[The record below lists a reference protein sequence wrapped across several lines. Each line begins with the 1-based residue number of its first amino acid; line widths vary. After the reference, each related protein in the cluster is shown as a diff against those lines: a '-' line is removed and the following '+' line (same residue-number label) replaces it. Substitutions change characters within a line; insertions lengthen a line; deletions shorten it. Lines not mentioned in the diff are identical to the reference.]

1 LARFLQLPVVDVIGA
16 IGRGVP
22 IHEIDR
28 ALFEETG
35 ATYGQE
41 GPYETYTEPGP
52 YETYAGEGG
61 GISGEI
67 FPQEV
72 GLYETYA
79 QEGWRA
85 ATSSPTSPPP
95 HGPKC

>member
-1 LARFLQLPVVDVIGA
+1 MHD
-16 IGRGVP
+16 
-22 IHEIDR
+22 IDR
-28 ALFEETG
+28 ALFEEAG

-41 GPYETYTEPGP
+41 GPYESYTEAGP

-79 QEGWRA
+79 EEGWRA

>member
-1 LARFLQLPVVDVIGA
+1 MHD
-16 IGRGVP
+16 
-22 IHEIDR
+22 IDR
-28 ALFEETG
+28 VLFEETG
-35 ATYGQE
+35 ATYSQE
-41 GPYETYTEPGP
+41 RPYETYAEARPYETYAEAGP

-61 GISGEI
+61 GVSGEI